1 MRRLLFVLVVLV
13 AGLAALG
20 YYRGWF
26 TVSDSAVTVDK
37 EKVQEDEAKA
47 KAKLQEDEAKAKAK
61 LEGLKGQADAKA
73 DELKKEGTAKAA
85 GDGRK

>member
-1 MRRLLFVLVVLV
+1 MRRLLVVLVVLL
-13 AGLAALG
+13 AGVAALG

-26 TVSDSAVTVDK
+26 TVSTNAVTLDK
-37 EKVQEDEAKA
+37 E
-47 KAKLQEDEAKAKAK
+47 KLQEDEEKAKAK
-61 LEGLKGQADAKA
+61 LEGLRGQVQAQA

>member
-1 MRRLLFVLVVLV
+1 MRRLLFILVVLV

-47 KAKLQEDEAKAKAK
+47 KAKL
-61 LEGLKGQADAKA
+61 EGLKGQAESKA

-85 GDGRK
+85 GDSGR

>member
-1 MRRLLFVLVVLV
+1 MRRLLFILVVLV
-13 AGLAALG
+13 AGLAVLG

-47 KAKLQEDEAKAKAK
+47 KAKL
-61 LEGLKGQADAKA
+61 EGLKDQAGSKA
-73 DELKKEGTAKAA
+73 DELKNEGTAKAT
-85 GDGRK
+85 GDGRR

>member
-1 MRRLLFVLVVLV
+1 MRRLLFVLVVLL
-13 AGLAALG
+13 AGAAALG

-26 TVSDSAVTVDK
+26 TVSANAVTLDK
-37 EKVQEDEAKA
+37 EKLHEDE
-47 KAKLQEDEAKAKAK
+47 EKAKAK
-61 LEGLKGQADAKA
+61 LERLKSQVQGQA

>member
-1 MRRLLFVLVVLV
+1 MRRLLFILVVLV

-47 KAKLQEDEAKAKAK
+47 KAKL
-61 LEGLKGQADAKA
+61 EGLKGQAEDKA
-73 DELKKEGTAKAA
+73 DELKKEGTAKAG
-85 GDGRK
+85 GDGRR